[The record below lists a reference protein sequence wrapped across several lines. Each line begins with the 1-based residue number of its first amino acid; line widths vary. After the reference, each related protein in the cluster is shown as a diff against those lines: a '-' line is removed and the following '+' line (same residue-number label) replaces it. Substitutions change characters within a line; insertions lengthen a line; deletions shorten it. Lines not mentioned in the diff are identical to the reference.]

1 MRDRTLPNGKWDF
14 DDKVTEV
21 FDDMLERSIPQYDI
35 MRQAVTSLVKTFIKD
50 GDTILDIGCSNG
62 TGM

>member
-1 MRDRTLPNGKWDF
+1 MRDRTLPNGIWDF

-50 GDTILDIGCSNG
+50 GDTILDIGCSN
-62 TGM
+62 